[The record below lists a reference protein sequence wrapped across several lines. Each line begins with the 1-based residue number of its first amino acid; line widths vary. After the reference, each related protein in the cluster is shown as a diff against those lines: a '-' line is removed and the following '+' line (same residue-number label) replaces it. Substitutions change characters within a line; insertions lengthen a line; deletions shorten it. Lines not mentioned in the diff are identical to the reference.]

1 MERRETG
8 EEKEKEG
15 GWERGQEEE
24 WSEENKEERKGGLM
38 DPDNSQTALSVSV
51 CIESNDHW
59 PDFSIFNVYK
69 MVTIGQL
76 TFILIYILFFVL
88 Q

>member
-1 MERRETG
+1 MKERKKKRRE
-8 EEKEKEG
+8 
-15 GWERGQEEE
+15 
-24 WSEENKEERKGGLM
+24 GLM

-51 CIESNDHW
+51 CIESNDHL

-69 MVTIGQL
+69 SVTIGQL